1 MRNMTP
7 GRGVFSSRLKA
18 LFLLLRAFSGAD
30 ILYML
35 GAAAITAGFWEW
47 SKALGLIV
55 LGVFFCAFGLLLTLR
70 R

>member
-1 MRNMTP
+1 MPTDRVSP
-7 GRGVFSSRLKA
+7 VAKLKA
-18 LFLLLRAFSGAD
+18 LFLLLREFNGAD

-35 GAAAITAGFWEW
+35 GAVAITAGFWEW
-47 SKALGLIV
+47 SKALGLIA